1 MKTVLNI
8 AASACILLAAA
19 SCEYLDNN
27 PDKHADKKDSTYV
40 DLEEVARLLA
50 SIPMG
55 TSQLDEVHDAVSS
68 SSGNGY
74 DEEYTMRDLF
84 ERPGAGVGDPQTKSG
99 EAYERPLRDLIKEQL
114 MNSSLTK
121 SESIDPDRFID
132 ELTSSDIQIYWPYS
146 ETWDDSQMPIITFDP
161 EDGSEKNIGYRL
173 VMDDDGSRRVEK
185 VLVDEEVAK
194 VEPVWVINR
203 NSDAGYATL
212 EMLRREDPEWGEG
225 GGTIIVRP
233 SSCFGPEQTRAGKP
247 VKALL
252 LKNFTMNRN
261 YDPWFAGA
269 SEFFVKSGYIE
280 DLTARTEAELR
291 LYEPMV
297 TDFMIVVKRSQV
309 GVSQDF
315 NAILM
320 SDWAQWSM
328 DSEGNKEG
336 IDWYAFMITEDDGGT
351 KTEWTTK
358 AKVYVESKSY
368 GFEISIPLNS
378 RDDVVWRGRLS
389 SRWLEAN
396 DDLEASFGDVDLTF
410 EVVEY

>member
-173 VMDDDGSRRVEK
+173 VVDDDGSRRVEK

-225 GGTIIVRP
+225 
-233 SSCFGPEQTRAGKP
+233 
-247 VKALL
+247 
-252 LKNFTMNRN
+252 
-261 YDPWFAGA
+261 
-269 SEFFVKSGYIE
+269 
-280 DLTARTEAELR
+280 
-291 LYEPMV
+291 
-297 TDFMIVVKRSQV
+297 
-309 GVSQDF
+309 
-315 NAILM
+315 
-320 SDWAQWSM
+320 
-328 DSEGNKEG
+328 
-336 IDWYAFMITEDDGGT
+336 
-351 KTEWTTK
+351 
-358 AKVYVESKSY
+358 
-368 GFEISIPLNS
+368 
-378 RDDVVWRGRLS
+378 
-389 SRWLEAN
+389 
-396 DDLEASFGDVDLTF
+396 
-410 EVVEY
+410 